1 MGKCQVMPTS
11 GIVIKV
17 SMVRNVSGDAGNK
30 LDYGGNE
37 EGVVVIIIF
46 GNDEFI
52 RDAKRIGGLGLGLNS
67 SFPKII

>member
-37 EGVVVIIIF
+37 EGVIIF